1 MVRSLPMSTPASLK
15 FLGTGGAR
23 FVVARQLRASGGT
36 VISAGGVRVV
46 LDPGPG
52 TLVRCAKSRP
62 AIDVTM
68 LDGVVLT
75 HAHIDHSCDVNVLLD
90 AMTDGGL
97 RHRGFL
103 FAPKE
108 CLEGENAVVLRYLRP
123 FLEEVVTLEP
133 ETDYRLGDLEFRTSL
148 PHRHGVGREV
158 ETCGVKFR
166 MGGRTVSFMVDT
178 AWFEGLAAGYADS
191 DVLVMNVV
199 RHLASSSPGA
209 RHLSSVDAERLLAE
223 IRPAQAVL
231 THFGMTML
239 RAKPWVVAEHMS
251 ERLGL
256 PVTAAT
262 DGMTMEI
269 GPPGGGKD
277 DGRAGA
283 VRSDPATTGGR

>member
-1 MVRSLPMSTPASLK
+1 MSTPASLK

-133 ETDYRLGDLEFRTSL
+133 ETDYRLGDL
-148 PHRHGVGREV
+148 
-158 ETCGVKFR
+158 
-166 MGGRTVSFMVDT
+166 
-178 AWFEGLAAGYADS
+178 
-191 DVLVMNVV
+191 
-199 RHLASSSPGA
+199 
-209 RHLSSVDAERLLAE
+209 
-223 IRPAQAVL
+223 
-231 THFGMTML
+231 
-239 RAKPWVVAEHMS
+239 
-251 ERLGL
+251 
-256 PVTAAT
+256 
-262 DGMTMEI
+262 
-269 GPPGGGKD
+269 
-277 DGRAGA
+277 
-283 VRSDPATTGGR
+283 